1 MKAVEQDKLNDCFFQ
16 KKDWRQCQQQV
27 SCDAPVLLGG
37 IPRCRVSFSLAI
49 LSFSL
54 FFFLLASSILFF
66 SMR

>member
-37 IPRCRVSFSLAI
+37 IPRCRVSFSL
-49 LSFSL
+49 